1 MASAYAMHLN
11 AIVLLCRIWLTTL
24 LPMLVC
30 SVLATAV
37 SNVQRLTS
45 IIDVRAFNFR
55 VSALRGLRLA
65 GGSGQC
71 AESGSGQ
78 WAEGSGQ
85 CAESGS
91 EQWAVCGEW
100 QWAVGRVQRVAG
112 GSGQCAERKRPRRV
126 FAWGANTRRSAR
138 EPILQRGAHT
148 NHDRYSDDR
157 QAHAAA

>member
-78 WAEGSGQ
+78 WAE
-85 CAESGS
+85 CR
-91 EQWAVCGEW
+91 EW
-100 QWAVGRVQRVAG
+100 QAAVGSVRRESAPGGCLHGAQILDAPPENRSCSGVPIPITTDIRMTGRRMRQR
-112 GSGQCAERKRPRRV
+112 E
-126 FAWGANTRRSAR
+126 
-138 EPILQRGAHT
+138 
-148 NHDRYSDDR
+148 
-157 QAHAAA
+157 